1 MKISRLVYRTIMPLQ
16 LHIHYYKEVHTDLKN
31 SITSQH
37 SIKNSFV
44 KRFAKETT
52 TCPIIKS
59 INTQFQTNIFNPDRN
74 DIIISTEI
82 TSKI

>member
-1 MKISRLVYRTIMPLQ
+1 MPLQ

-31 SITSQH
+31 SITSQR

-44 KRFAKETT
+44 KHFAKETT

-59 INTQFQTNIFNPDRN
+59 INTQFQTNILNPDSRN